1 MNISAKGTYFF
12 GGFMNLSTKPKLIY
26 NKNKETIDF
35 CFYFPIKTDY
45 KNIHYVRLLDYIL
58 STTSKKYPDSS
69 SFEEIKKQKLLI
81 SNSIYLETNEE
92 TSFIVYVFT
101 IPRENILK
109 DYNIDE
115 TFAFAISLII
125 DPYVENNEF
134 NENKFYYEKDY
145 FVEKNRIIMDD
156 PINKM
161 NEEFYNIVDKK
172 EYLGCSY
179 LNSTKMLKDIT
190 PESLYEFYKENIK
203 ENKCLK
209 YVYGNINNKKLNY
222 LFEKYYKQEDEVLN
236 INIKKYKNIPESKS
250 IDIIKNVP
258 LEQSYIYLEYKVKE
272 FTENDRLYL
281 KIINNFL
288 YGPSND
294 LLFKKLR
301 IEKNIVYSF
310 SLIRY
315 LNFGLFVVRAG
326 IDEKNK
332 NEFIHSVNDTLIGL
346 QSFEV
351 IKDCLNKLID
361 GLKVDLLRAE
371 DSENF
376 KLANIISDDLE
387 EDTLKRNLEEY
398 KNADIDK
405 IYGVLKKIELKNIVF
420 FRGVK

>member
-1 MNISAKGTYFF
+1 MNISAKSTYFF

-172 EYLGCSY
+172 EYLGCNY

-236 INIKKYKNIPESKS
+236 INIKKYKNMPESKS

-315 LNFGLFVVRAG
+315 LNSGVFVVRAG

-332 NEFIHSVNDTLIGL
+332 NEFIHSVNDTLIDL

>member
-1 MNISAKGTYFF
+1 MNISAKSTYFF

-172 EYLGCSY
+172 EYLGCNY

-315 LNFGLFVVRAG
+315 LNSGVFVVRAG

-332 NEFIHSVNDTLIGL
+332 NEFIHSVNDTLIDL

>member
-1 MNISAKGTYFF
+1 
-12 GGFMNLSTKPKLIY
+12 MNLSTKPKLIY
-26 NKNKETIDF
+26 NKNSETVDF

-58 STTSKKYPDSS
+58 STTSKKYPGSS
-69 SFEEIKKQKLLI
+69 LFENIKKQKLLI
-81 SNSIYLETNEE
+81 RNSIYLETNDE

-115 TFAFAISLII
+115 TFAFAISLIT
-125 DPYVENNEF
+125 DPYVENNKF

-172 EYLGCSY
+172 EDLGCSY
-179 LNSTKMLKDIT
+179 LNSTKMLKAIT

-250 IDIIKNVP
+250 IDIIKNVQ

-272 FTENDRLYL
+272 FTESDRLYL

-310 SLIRY
+310 SLIKY
-315 LNFGLFVVRAG
+315 LNSGIFVVRAG

-332 NEFIHSVNDTLIGL
+332 NEFIHSVNDTLIEL

-405 IYGVLKKIELKNIVF
+405 IYEVLKKIELKNIVF

>member
-1 MNISAKGTYFF
+1 MNISAKSTYFF

-172 EYLGCSY
+172 EDLGCSY

-250 IDIIKNVP
+250 IDIIKNVQ

-310 SLIRY
+310 SLIKY
-315 LNFGLFVVRAG
+315 LNSGIFVVRAG

-332 NEFIHSVNDTLIGL
+332 NEFIHSVNDTLIEL

-405 IYGVLKKIELKNIVF
+405 IYEVLKKIELKNIVF

>member
-1 MNISAKGTYFF
+1 MNISAKSTYFF

-69 SFEEIKKQKLLI
+69 SFEKIKKQKLLI

-172 EYLGCSY
+172 EYLGCNY

-315 LNFGLFVVRAG
+315 LNSGIFVVRAG

-332 NEFIHSVNDTLIGL
+332 NEFIHSVNDTLIDL

-361 GLKVDLLRAE
+361 GLKVDLLRTE

-387 EDTLKRNLEEY
+387 EDTLKRNLGEY